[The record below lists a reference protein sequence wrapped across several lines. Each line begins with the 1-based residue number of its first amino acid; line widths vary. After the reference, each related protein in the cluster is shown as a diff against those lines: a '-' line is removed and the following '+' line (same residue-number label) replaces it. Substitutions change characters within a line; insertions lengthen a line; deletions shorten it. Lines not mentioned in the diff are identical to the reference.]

1 MHKKRERKK
10 VERKRRASGTFL
22 RYVEMDKSLELPAP
36 NSSDAV
42 LTAYIKRVSPLIE
55 GHEDEP
61 GSGLLAWRVGK
72 ALIWMKDR
80 FDNGQIDMGDGTK
93 STFIPKEFR
102 TVDGHVPIIKVGSIE
117 KMEQLAREKME
128 QHNLISLA
136 TRDDDDITCPRVLL
150 IHPVEVESID
160 DLENVKVVAEIRVDP
175 TGKWD

>member
-1 MHKKRERKK
+1 MKRERKK
-10 VERKRRASGTFL
+10 AERKRRASGTFL
-22 RYVEMDKSLELPAP
+22 RYVETDKSLELPAP

-42 LTAYIKRVSPLIE
+42 LTAYIKRASPLIK

-72 ALIWMKDR
+72 ALIWMKER

-102 TVDGHVPIIKVGSIE
+102 TVDGEPPIIKVDSIE
-117 KMEQLAREKME
+117 KMEQLAKEKME
-128 QHNLISLA
+128 QHGLVSLA

-150 IHPVEVESID
+150 IHPVELKWIN
-160 DLENVKVVAEIRVDP
+160 DLKDIQVVAEIRVDP